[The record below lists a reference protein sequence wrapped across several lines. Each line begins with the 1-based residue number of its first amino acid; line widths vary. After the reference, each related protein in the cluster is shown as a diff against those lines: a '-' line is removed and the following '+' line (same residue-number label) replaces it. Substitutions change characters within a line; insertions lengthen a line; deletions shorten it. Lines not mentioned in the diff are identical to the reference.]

1 MAEED
6 VSVTRQIRR
15 GMQRDRKEPL
25 DANIAG
31 GIDGIKQSLTL
42 SLQMTVSRTVVF
54 KLRS

>member
-42 SLQMTVSRTVVF
+42 SLQMTVS
-54 KLRS
+54 